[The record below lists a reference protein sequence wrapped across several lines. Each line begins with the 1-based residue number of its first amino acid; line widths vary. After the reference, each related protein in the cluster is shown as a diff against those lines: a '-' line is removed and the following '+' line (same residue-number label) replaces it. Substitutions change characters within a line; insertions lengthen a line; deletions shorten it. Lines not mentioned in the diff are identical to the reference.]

1 MDTFADA
8 FEIIDEIEESVGTCC
23 AITLDPD
30 EVIDRC
36 GKLRNILQTIIEE
49 QQLWKWN
56 QWVTKYC

>member
-49 QQLWKWN
+49 QQL
-56 QWVTKYC
+56 